1 MTYYKIYSAG
11 NISEQHIHTILR
23 LWDIADWN
31 NLTAKEFRATFAD
44 SEFHVLMNDKE
55 DMLSIAR
62 INFNFNI
69 RVQECVYKFSEF
81 VGFVAAQKGK
91 GYGTAL
97 LTHLVKNLQERKIE
111 TIGFCD
117 KNLRQ
122 FYKKANVKVLYDA
135 AKYLREKTHDR
146 WVTPDDDDILCIS
159 LGEDTMKLLKSLS
172 PKKLGYLVAE

>member
-11 NISEQHIHTILR
+11 NISEQYIHTILR
-23 LWDIADWN
+23 LWNIADWN
-31 NLTAKEFRATFAD
+31 NLTVKEFRATFAD

-55 DMLSIAR
+55 ELLSIAR
-62 INFNFNI
+62 INSNFDI
-69 RVQECVYKFSEF
+69 LVQKSVYKFSEF

-97 LTHLVKNLQERKIE
+97 LMHLVKNLQGRRIE

-122 FYKKANVKVLYDA
+122 FYKKANVEVLYDA
-135 AKYLREKTHDR
+135 AKYLREKKEDR
-146 WVTPDDDDILCIS
+146 WIMPDDDDILSIN
-159 LGEDTMKLLKSLS
+159 LGENTLKLLQRLS
-172 PKKLGYLVAE
+172 PANLGFLVVE